1 MNLLGRMSINGI
13 AQMGEK
19 HEKSAANKE
28 NGKIAWRGLLPN
40 INVPAREEITKNV
53 VHFPMN
59 SKQKNWQQAVSE
71 AVIKRSINI
80 TEKGLP

>member
-28 NGKIAWRGLLPN
+28 NGKIA
-40 INVPAREEITKNV
+40 
-53 VHFPMN
+53 
-59 SKQKNWQQAVSE
+59 
-71 AVIKRSINI
+71 
-80 TEKGLP
+80 